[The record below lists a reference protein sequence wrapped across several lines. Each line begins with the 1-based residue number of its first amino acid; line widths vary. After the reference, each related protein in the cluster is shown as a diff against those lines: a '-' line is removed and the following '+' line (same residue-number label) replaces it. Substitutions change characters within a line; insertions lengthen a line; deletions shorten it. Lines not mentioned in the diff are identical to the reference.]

1 MKICPEPARLTSL
14 REGWLESDEAG
25 EVQEHLSHC
34 EVCRG
39 IMADLD
45 EIVELLTSH
54 AASIDPPPGGYREL
68 LNAALLMREK
78 SELLPV
84 RSTPRWMWQAV
95 AAAATIMIALT
106 GYTILDSPA
115 IEQPVTDLTSEEEAV
130 PDWLVEEH
138 ALATETLPFSDGPAA
153 VLMVSKS

>member
-34 EVCRG
+34 EVCRN
-39 IMADLD
+39 IMAALD
-45 EIVELLTSH
+45 EIVELLASH

-78 SELLPV
+78 SEPLPV
-84 RSTPRWMWQAV
+84 RSTPRWMWRTV
-95 AAAATIMIALT
+95 AAAAIIMIALT
-106 GYTILDSPA
+106 GYTILNSPA
-115 IEQPVTDLTSEEEAV
+115 IEQPVTDLTEEEETI
-130 PDWLVEEH
+130 PDWLLEEH
-138 ALATETLPFSDGPAA
+138 ALATETLPFSDGLAA
-153 VLMVSKS
+153 VLTVSKK

>member
-68 LNAALLMREK
+68 LNAALLMRDV
-78 SELLPV
+78 LG
-84 RSTPRWMWQAV
+84 AV
-95 AAAATIMIALT
+95 EHRETAVDE
-106 GYTILDSPA
+106 DSMYEP
-115 IEQPVTDLTSEEEAV
+115 S
-130 PDWLVEEH
+130 H
-138 ALATETLPFSDGPAA
+138 
-153 VLMVSKS
+153 